1 VPSGHVLIGAASDPP
16 SPGCWIEQKSVS
28 LSGVKSS
35 EATSQPRGPL
45 RSWRTKPRCS
55 PFGRDGEDPVGRAE

>member
-1 VPSGHVLIGAASDPP
+1 
-16 SPGCWIEQKSVS
+16 VS